1 MKSTQAL
8 AEILPEDK
16 DEAIRLSAAAST
28 DQNELIVIS
37 FENGIWH
44 APGYDGD
51 TDIAVYTG
59 AAENALL
66 TGSDQTRT
74 DKKLICAVKLDGSS
88 VIIMTQDRVP
98 VKSLITNAA
107 VPSAAITAAA
117 IAVSLLL
124 AVWISASTV
133 RQISTADTIH
143 PETSGYPQELAPFIS
158 RIQKQNSQITA
169 QMRELRI
176 KQNEFSSIIS
186 NMQEGMLI
194 IDHKGDILSYNS
206 GCAPSARR
214 RRFARI

>member
-1 MKSTQAL
+1 MKKRIFISTAILLTVVMAAIFSASLGSAIDHESDVLADRLMKSTQAL

-74 DKKLICAVKLDGSS
+74 DKKLICAVKLDG
-88 VIIMTQDRVP
+88 QQQ
-98 VKSLITNAA
+98 L
-107 VPSAAITAAA
+107 
-117 IAVSLLL
+117 
-124 AVWISASTV
+124 
-133 RQISTADTIH
+133 
-143 PETSGYPQELAPFIS
+143 
-158 RIQKQNSQITA
+158 
-169 QMRELRI
+169 
-176 KQNEFSSIIS
+176 
-186 NMQEGMLI
+186 
-194 IDHKGDILSYNS
+194 
-206 GCAPSARR
+206 
-214 RRFARI
+214 